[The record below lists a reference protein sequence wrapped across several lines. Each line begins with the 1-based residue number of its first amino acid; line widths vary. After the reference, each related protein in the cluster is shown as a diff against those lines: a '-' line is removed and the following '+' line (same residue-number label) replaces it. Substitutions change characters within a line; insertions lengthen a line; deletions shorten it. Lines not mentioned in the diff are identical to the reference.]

1 MQQLKT
7 INWNEQS
14 FIANGKKYFL
24 EKELSIQ
31 RSVFAESAKI
41 ELESGLRF
49 GKYTEDWKKI
59 WDMLNSPDKSHFA
72 DIAIVVHDHLKSFNN
87 FIEDVHPVI
96 KLCACFINAEGE
108 DRRFINQDIVNAK
121 AEDWIAE
128 GLTMRS
134 FFHLALSFLA
144 AEAKDLRSITEHISQ
159 LQERIIEMES
169 AGNGKNL
176 DTPIPAS

>member
-59 WDMLNSPDKSHFA
+59 WDDEVLDKAIATMLHP
-72 DIAIVVHDHLKSFNN
+72 
-87 FIEDVHPVI
+87 EDPQI
-96 KLCACFINAEGE
+96 
-108 DRRFINQDIVNAK
+108 
-121 AEDWIAE
+121 
-128 GLTMRS
+128 
-134 FFHLALSFLA
+134 
-144 AEAKDLRSITEHISQ
+144 
-159 LQERIIEMES
+159 
-169 AGNGKNL
+169 
-176 DTPIPAS
+176 